1 LAGACLLAGSTD
13 TNAQVKKTIHN
24 DTREIDCIT
33 QQIDRLSPPIYPSV
47 RETAAPITAL
57 NLHNVQYQNISL
69 DKALS
74 DGMKSSTV
82 LRDIGGIV
90 LRSADHVKTGF
101 AAQLQE
107 SDPQFGMES
116 ALSEFDARLS
126 ASAMFNNND
135 RIFNNAFFS
144 GGTSNFQQD
153 LNDYEVELSKRTA
166 TGSLLALRGISNYN
180 ANNAPANTFLSYWDT
195 WLEGEVRQPLL
206 QGGGLEY
213 NRIAGP
219 GGRPGVYNGILIAK
233 ANSDMSYT
241 EFTRSIRDFVSNV
254 ENAYWDLYFAYRE
267 LNARK
272 KAMERALDVWND
284 AKGNEERAG
293 GGPNEAAARQQYY
306 QLKAAVDEALSGRL
320 VQGTQTQNGSSGGT
334 LQLTGGVL
342 TAERRLRLLVGVP
355 AAKDGSLLRPT
366 QDPTLGRPAFDW
378 KICMDEAVQHRAE
391 LQ

>member
-1 LAGACLLAGSTD
+1 MCLLRDHAAKSGLGRRLTDALKTSRTACLCLAGACLLAGRTD
-13 TNAQVKKTIHN
+13 TSAQVKKTIHN

-144 GGTSNFQQD
+144 LDGVLQ
-153 LNDYEVELSKRTA
+153 A
-166 TGSLLALRGISNYN
+166 TKHLVKNLY
-180 ANNAPANTFLSYWDT
+180 FLS
-195 WLEGEVRQPLL
+195 Q
-206 QGGGLEY
+206 
-213 NRIAGP
+213 
-219 GGRPGVYNGILIAK
+219 
-233 ANSDMSYT
+233 
-241 EFTRSIRDFVSNV
+241 IR
-254 ENAYWDLYFAYRE
+254 
-267 LNARK
+267 
-272 KAMERALDVWND
+272 
-284 AKGNEERAG
+284 
-293 GGPNEAAARQQYY
+293 
-306 QLKAAVDEALSGRL
+306 
-320 VQGTQTQNGSSGGT
+320 
-334 LQLTGGVL
+334 
-342 TAERRLRLLVGVP
+342 
-355 AAKDGSLLRPT
+355 
-366 QDPTLGRPAFDW
+366 
-378 KICMDEAVQHRAE
+378 
-391 LQ
+391 